1 MIYLADTANID
12 ELKELFYY
20 FPLAGVT
27 TNPTIIAAE
36 KRPLSKVLPDIIEIV
51 GDKMLHV
58 QMISNTAEGMVREA
72 KAYKTKYSLGDNYFV
87 KIPVSKEGYRAMPML
102 KDAGFN
108 VTATAIF
115 TQQQALVA
123 ARAGADWVAPY
134 VNRLDNIS
142 SHGIEVVKHIVE
154 NIEQFKLSTK
164 VLAASFKT
172 VDQVHRVSMVG
183 SHAATIN
190 HEIIERLRSHPM
202 TDMSLD
208 WFEKDAEGL
217 YDIEF

>member
-1 MIYLADTANID
+1 MIYLADTANIE

-20 FPLAGVT
+20 FPIEGVT

-36 KRPLSKVLPDIIEIV
+36 NKPLSQILPQIIELV
-51 GDKMLHV
+51 GDRMLHV
-58 QMISNTAEGMVREA
+58 QMMSSKAEDMLREA
-72 KAYKTKYSLGDNYFV
+72 KTYKAKYSLGDNYYA
-87 KIPVSKEGYRAMPML
+87 KIPVSKEGYRAIPML
-102 KDAGFN
+102 KNAGIN

-123 ARAGADWVAPY
+123 AKAGADWVAPY

-154 NIEQFKLSTK
+154 NIQCFKLNTK

-183 SHAATIN
+183 CHAATISF
-190 HEIIERLRSHPM
+190 EVLELLRSHPM
-202 TDMSLD
+202 TDMSLER
-208 WFEKDAEGL
+208 FEKDAEGL